1 MLRPTWESS
10 GTRHGGSHWR
20 HLKQGLPFVAVFGI
34 EKNLSTG
41 QIVVTTHG
49 RGAFELRKSRFY

>member
-1 MLRPTWESS
+1 MMWLRTNDRS
-10 GTRHGGSHWR
+10 T
-20 HLKQGLPFVAVFGI
+20 AVFGI

-41 QIVVTTHG
+41 QIVVTMHG